1 MTDSEVYDASMKY
14 HTMTAKRGCAADKV
28 YWIGE
33 LRTLRAVVNH
43 EIIMNR
49 GNNGQGKDREE
60 LKVARERLRFGL
72 NKALEYVK

>member
-1 MTDSEVYDASMKY
+1 MTDSEVYDTSMKY
-14 HTMTAKRGCAADKV
+14 HAMTAKRGCAADKA

-43 EIIMNR
+43 EIIMNHD
-49 GNNGQGKDREE
+49 NNGQGKDREE

-72 NKALEYVK
+72 TKALEYVK